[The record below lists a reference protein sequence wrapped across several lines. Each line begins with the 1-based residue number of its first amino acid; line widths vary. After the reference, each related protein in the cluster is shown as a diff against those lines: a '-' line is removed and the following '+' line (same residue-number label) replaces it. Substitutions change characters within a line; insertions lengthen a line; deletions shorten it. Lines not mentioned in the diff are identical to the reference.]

1 MLSYI
6 QKKRWNMML
15 SYIQKGEVK
24 VETAAEEESKVSE
37 VDWEF
42 RYSPLFCKRTY
53 IVGHTIHCSRQ
64 HSPQNLLDFSAPENN

>member
-42 RYSPLFCKRTY
+42 KYSPSSVKEHIL
-53 IVGHTIHCSRQ
+53 
-64 HSPQNLLDFSAPENN
+64 